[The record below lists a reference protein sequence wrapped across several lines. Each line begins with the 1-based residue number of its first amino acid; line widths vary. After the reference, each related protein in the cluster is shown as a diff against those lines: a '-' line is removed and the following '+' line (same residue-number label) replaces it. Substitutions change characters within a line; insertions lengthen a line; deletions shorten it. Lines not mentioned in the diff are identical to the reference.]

1 MQKLTNVIMKIISLL
16 STALLASAEA
26 FSPPTNNNQLSSTSL
41 RAEIG
46 ETGVQFEHVARE
58 WRCKVSLPSQKDP
71 SSSVCIYNVLQ

>member
-1 MQKLTNVIMKIISLL
+1 MKIISLL

-26 FSPPTNNNQLSSTSL
+26 FSPPTSNNQLSSTSL

-71 SSSVCIYNVLQ
+71 SSSVLILFIMCCNEGGR

>member
-1 MQKLTNVIMKIISLL
+1 MKIISLL
-16 STALLASAEA
+16 STALLASSEA
-26 FSPPTNNNQLSSTSL
+26 FSPTTSNNQLSSTSL

-71 SSSVCIYNVLQ
+71 SSSVLIFIMCCNEGGR